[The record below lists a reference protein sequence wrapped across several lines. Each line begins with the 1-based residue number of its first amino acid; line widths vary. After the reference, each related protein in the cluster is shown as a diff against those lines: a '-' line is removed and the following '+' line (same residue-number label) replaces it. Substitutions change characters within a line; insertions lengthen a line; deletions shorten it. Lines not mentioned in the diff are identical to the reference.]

1 MGHIYR
7 WCSNGNAF
15 CSLQSADMAAQ
26 KSTYKLILELMFS
39 RRWWLATLLIL
50 VASVVC
56 IRLGFWQL
64 DRLKQERSFTAQV
77 RAVQAMQPLNLP
89 TQVDLTTMEYRA
101 VTATGIYDFQNQIAT
116 RDQYNGVQPGYD
128 LLTPL
133 KLSDGEAV
141 LVDRGWI
148 PSNDNSTSADWRKYD
163 QPGQVAIKG
172 TIRLGQAQ
180 PTPGSDTDPTL
191 TPNQTRLD
199 FWIYI
204 NMDRIRQQIPYSI
217 LPVYI
222 KLNPNPAITNPPIPI
237 QQETL
242 DLSSGA
248 NNLNYAIQWFSFS
261 MLFIVGFAYFLW
273 RKELRKRS

>member
-1 MGHIYR
+1 
-7 WCSNGNAF
+7 
-15 CSLQSADMAAQ
+15 MAAQ
-26 KSTYKLILELMFS
+26 KSNCKLILSLMFG

-50 VASVVC
+50 IASGVC

-64 DRLKQERSFTAQV
+64 DRLKQERSFTDHV
-77 RAVQAMQPLNLP
+77 GSVQAMPPLNLP
-89 TQVDLTTMEYRA
+89 AQVDLTTMEYRA
-101 VTATGIYDFQNQIAT
+101 VTASGKYDFQNQIAT

-128 LLTPL
+128 LFTPL
-133 KLSDGEAV
+133 QLSDGEAV

-148 PSNDNSTSADWRKYD
+148 PSDGNSTPTDWRKYD
-163 QPGQVAIKG
+163 QPGQLAIKG

-191 TPNQTRLD
+191 APNQTRLD
-199 FWIYI
+199 FWIYV
-204 NMDRIRQQIPYSI
+204 NMDRIRQQIPYPI
-217 LPVYI
+217 LPVYVE
-222 KLNPNPAITNPPIPI
+222 LNPNPAITDPPIPI

-261 MLFIVGFAYFLW
+261 ILFIVGYGYFLW

>member
-1 MGHIYR
+1 
-7 WCSNGNAF
+7 
-15 CSLQSADMAAQ
+15 MAAQ
-26 KSTYKLILELMFS
+26 KSNYKLIINLMFS

-50 VASVVC
+50 VASAVC

-64 DRLKQERSFTAQV
+64 DRLKQERSFADQVYAV
-77 RAVQAMQPLNLP
+77 RAMTPLSLP
-89 TQVDLTTMEYRA
+89 AQLDLTTMEYRA
-101 VTATGIYDFQNQIAT
+101 VTATGTYDFQNQIAT

-128 LLTPL
+128 LFTPL

-148 PSNDNSTSADWRKYD
+148 PSDGNSTPADWRKYD
-163 QPGQVAIKG
+163 QLGKVTISG

-204 NMDRIRQQIPYSI
+204 NMDRIRQQIPYPI
-217 LPVYI
+217 LPVYVE
-222 KLNPNPAITNPPIPI
+222 LNPNPTITNPPIPI

-248 NNLNYAIQWFSFS
+248 SNLNYAIQWFSFS
-261 MLFIVGFAYFLW
+261 ILFIAGYAYFLW

>member
-1 MGHIYR
+1 MQ
-7 WCSNGNAF
+7 
-15 CSLQSADMAAQ
+15 SLPLESMIFKI
-26 KSTYKLILELMFS
+26 KS
-39 RRWWLATLLIL
+39 R
-50 VASVVC
+50 
-56 IRLGFWQL
+56 
-64 DRLKQERSFTAQV
+64 
-77 RAVQAMQPLNLP
+77 
-89 TQVDLTTMEYRA
+89 
-101 VTATGIYDFQNQIAT
+101 T

-148 PSNDNSTSADWRKYD
+148 PSDDNSTSADWRKYD

-191 TPNQTRLD
+191 TPNQTRLE

-248 NNLNYAIQWFSFS
+248 KNLNYAIQWFSFS

>member
-1 MGHIYR
+1 
-7 WCSNGNAF
+7 
-15 CSLQSADMAAQ
+15 MAAQ
-26 KSTYKLILELMFS
+26 KSNYKLIINLMFS

-50 VASVVC
+50 VASAVC

-64 DRLKQERSFTAQV
+64 DRLKQERSFTDEV
-77 RAVQAMQPLNLP
+77 HAVEAMPPLNLP
-89 TQVDLTTMEYRA
+89 ARGDLTTMEYRV
-101 VTATGIYDFQNQIAT
+101 VTATGIYDFQSQIAT

-128 LLTPL
+128 LFTPL
-133 KLSDGEAV
+133 KLSGGEAV

-148 PSNDNSTSADWRKYD
+148 PSDDNSTSADWRKYD
-163 QPGQVAIKG
+163 QLGKVTIRG
-172 TIRLGQAQ
+172 TIRLGQTQ

-204 NMDRIRQQIPYSI
+204 NMDRIRQQIPYPI
-217 LPVYI
+217 LPVYVE
-222 KLNPNPAITNPPIPI
+222 LNPNPTITNPPIPI

-261 MLFIVGFAYFLW
+261 ILFIVGYAYFLW